1 MVISYLLTI
10 PVIGD
15 QVAKFAAEHLVEYL
29 KNLQSYKEQNYKKS
43 LEEVFLKVDE
53 VMLQK
58 VNVRGG
64 STRGQF
70 DDFSTNPDDLSEAGC
85 TSNVILITKDRIY
98 CANAGD
104 SRAVMSV
111 GGVTVELSHDHK
123 PDNHD
128 EK

>member
-104 SRAVMSV
+104 SRAVMCV
-111 GGVTVELSHDHK
+111 GGATVELSHDHK

>member
-64 STRGQF
+64 STRG
-70 DDFSTNPDDLSEAGC
+70 
-85 TSNVILITKDRIY
+85 
-98 CANAGD
+98 
-104 SRAVMSV
+104 
-111 GGVTVELSHDHK
+111 
-123 PDNHD
+123 
-128 EK
+128 